1 MRRRRWAVCLALSHR
16 SRAERRGDPTT
27 QRRSATHRSRAG
39 RVVAVFFAA
48 AALTTGTGYALAAAG
63 DEQDALGPGFVTV
76 EVGIDHSRFDIG
88 TLRVAEG
95 TLVEFIVRND
105 DPIDHELIV
114 GTPEVHRA
122 HETGDERSHPPVP
135 GEVSVAP
142 GQVASTFYEFTDAGS
157 IVYACH
163 LPGHVQ
169 YGMQGTIEVVDPD

>member
-1 MRRRRWAVCLALSHR
+1 MGLALSLG
-16 SRAERRGDPTT
+16 A
-27 QRRSATHRSRAG
+27 
-39 RVVAVFFAA
+39 AV
-48 AALTTGTGYALAAAG
+48 LTTGTGYAVASSGHSQPAI
-63 DEQDALGPGFVTV
+63 GPGLVTV
-76 EVGIDHSRFDIG
+76 DVGIEKSHFDIG
-88 TLRVAEG
+88 TLRVQEG
-95 TLVEFIVRND
+95 TTVEFVVHNT

-122 HETGDERSHPPVP
+122 HEQGEQRSHPPIP

-169 YGMQGTIEVVDPD
+169 YGMQGTIEVVARS